1 MNKNK
6 KNKHQYA
13 TVGAQ
18 TPAKTAVHTATAA
31 TIPTTAVKTVVV
43 PKRTEIKKEF
53 TPTLILATSFI
64 DKVKYLHKTV
74 KLNTEWSAILLYSTK
89 EGSIDDAANWVISVD
104 DLILMDIGTSA
115 YTEYDMEAGDDY
127 ATEKWMDH
135 LEKEGGKIGHL
146 HTHHNMNCY
155 FSGTDMGELH
165 DNAPQHNYYLSLIVN
180 YKDIDS
186 WCAKVAVCGTEITK
200 GSIIT
205 TKTWK
210 GAKGVMSK
218 EESDSIDVSKD
229 VLYLMD
235 CKLTTEAETT
245 IPDDLVARVKSIE
258 ADKAAKAV
266 KAASYAYPHNY
277 HNRGVVGYTPKTVYT
292 SPSASKGDDLD
303 EWDDVY
309 PKSYA
314 SYTPKVTQKNDHTLG
329 THKFSPGKVSPLLVK
344 ILRLAPTSIMSLENA
359 MMDFETMPVGGQ
371 FDHIL
376 KCEEIFEEYCKTHFK
391 EVDLTPIHFH
401 AIANSM
407 MSLIN
412 NFVVFATHD
421 LIDSMLVNYL
431 LEEGEYIPAVVTSL
445 TGLKVE
451 DQWDLATTKS

>member
-1 MNKNK
+1 MRKDK

-13 TVGAQ
+13 TIGAQ
-18 TPAKTAVHTATAA
+18 TPATAPVHTATAA
-31 TIPTTAVKTVVV
+31 TIPTTIKTVVV
-43 PKRTEIKKEF
+43 PKRTEIKKDF

-64 DKVKYLHKTV
+64 DKVKFLHKTV

-89 EGSIDDAANWVISVD
+89 EGSIDDAVNWVISVD

-155 FSGTDMGELH
+155 FSGTDMKELH

-186 WCAKVAVCGTEITK
+186 WCAKVAVCGTEVTK
-200 GSIIT
+200 GSIVT

-235 CKLTTEAETT
+235 CKLITEAETT

-258 ADKAAKAV
+258 ADKAA
-266 KAASYAYPHNY
+266 SYISHTNY
-277 HNRGVVGYTPKTVYT
+277 HNRGAVGYTPKTIYT
-292 SPSASKGDDLD
+292 SPSTKKEDDLD

-309 PKSYA
+309 PKKYPSF
-314 SYTPKVTQKNDHTLG
+314 TPLVTQKNDHTLS
-329 THKFSPGKVSPLLVK
+329 TYKFSPSKVAPLLVK
-344 ILRLAPTSIMSLENA
+344 ILRLAPASIMSLDNA
-359 MMDFETMPVGGQ
+359 LMGFETMVTHEQ
-371 FDHIL
+371 YEHIV
-376 KCEEIFEEYCKTHFK
+376 KCEAIFEEYCKNFFK

-407 MSLIN
+407 YNLLN
-412 NFVVFATHD
+412 NYIVFGVHD
-421 LIDSMLVNYL
+421 LLDSMLVSYL

-451 DQWDLATTKS
+451 EQWDLETEKK